1 VLKIK
6 HFIQQSWLLIVAAFC
21 FGLLIAATNT
31 ALSDRIEQNK
41 INKLNRL
48 SRGILETF
56 YSLSGVELPDNVDFK
71 EFAGLGIKSL
81 RGKKTTAKIYRVTSS
96 GGECFGWSFNAVG
109 SGWADKIEV
118 VVAVDKNFGKLAGF
132 DVLVSSET
140 PNFGA
145 KIGLPYYRDQFVGAP
160 AEELKLVPVG
170 DAKKIDSEIV
180 AITRATISS
189 QAVVDIINNTLTQI
203 KEHIQKQGL
212 IGDGEE
218 G

>member
-6 HFIQQSWLLIVAAFC
+6 HFIQQSWLLLVAAFC

-48 SRGILETF
+48 SRGLLETF
-56 YSLSGVELPDNVDFK
+56 HRLNGVKLPENVDFK
-71 EFAGLGIKSL
+71 EFAELQVESP
-81 RGKKTTAKIYRVTSS
+81 RGKKATATVYKVTSS
-96 GGECFGWSFNAVG
+96 GGEHFGWSFNAVG
-109 SGWADKIEV
+109 SGWDKIEI

-132 DVLVSSET
+132 DVLVCNET
-140 PNFGA
+140 AGIGS
-145 KIGLPYYRDQFVGAP
+145 KIKLPYYRDQFVGAP

-170 DAKKIDSEIV
+170 DDKEIDSEIV
-180 AITRATISS
+180 AITGATISS
-189 QAVVDIINNTLTQI
+189 QAVVDIINNSLTQI
-203 KEHIQKQGL
+203 KEEIQKQGL

-218 G
+218 R